1 MVLWEVDI
9 FFFKSEDYC
18 TYIETATRI
27 SFMNK
32 VKFDYWDTKCNYSD
46 TDLQALCSYEKPLIS
61 TTLIICRAASLR
73 RNVGWLSLHKTVR
86 NFQSLW
92 NDFLLV
98 APKCISTYSITF
110 WFASPSHVSL
120 SLSESRCIRSTTCH
134 HILQYMFFPPKN
146 SINFTINSL
155 FWFILVYCP

>member
-1 MVLWEVDI
+1 MGTKY
-9 FFFKSEDYC
+9 FFKKSRTILQKFKLLYAF
-18 TYIETATRI
+18 YLKKPL
-27 SFMNK
+27 NN
-32 VKFDYWDTKCNYSD
+32 VKFDYWDTKYNYSY
-46 TDLQALCSYEKPLIS
+46 TDPWAPCIYEKPLIT
-61 TTLIICRAASLR
+61 TTLIICRAARLR
-73 RNVGWLSLHKTVR
+73 RNVRWLSLHKTVR
-86 NFQSLW
+86 NCQSLC

-98 APKCISTYSITF
+98 APKRISTYSITF
-110 WFASPSHVSL
+110 WFASPSHV